1 MKLFLATAKMVIGLE
16 VYTGITI
23 AAMFMSATPF
33 WGNMW
38 SMVILIQFF
47 FPNTILLLSNTNFRA
62 VLVNFP

>member
-1 MKLFLATAKMVIGLE
+1 MKLFLATAKRVIGLE

-23 AAMFMSATPF
+23 ADMFMSATPF

-38 SMVILIQFF
+38 SMVIHFF
-47 FPNTILLLSNTNFRA
+47 FPNTILLLSNNNFRA